1 MTSHFAGCFS
11 VSLGCLSTLLKSPV
25 VIRSSHSHL
34 AVISAISVS
43 SQSHLTVISEPSR
56 SHLAV
61 ISEPSHSHLA
71 VLSHS
76 SHKNQVQSWQGK
88 PTTSRT
94 NVLHLG
100 HSSTGDVGRKFRST
114 HVQSIR
120 SFRISRHPISEDGP
134 SKAPAVETVTKT
146 ATFYQIT

>member
-1 MTSHFAGCFS
+1 MQFRSCVGGAIIFLDLYLIVDMTSHFAGCFS
-11 VSLGCLSTLLKSPV
+11 VSLRCLSTLLKSPV

-34 AVISAISVS
+34 AVISGS

-76 SHKNQVQSWQGK
+76 SHKNQVQSRINLTLSIYCYQTYNK
-88 PTTSRT
+88 SYCRYEL
-94 NVLHLG
+94 VLL
-100 HSSTGDVGRKFRST
+100 
-114 HVQSIR
+114 
-120 SFRISRHPISEDGP
+120 
-134 SKAPAVETVTKT
+134 
-146 ATFYQIT
+146 